1 MRKRFFIVLLC
12 LLCVFIFSS
21 CAQNKRVEPT
31 AQITKYEDRHETP
44 AKGGTLNLCLF
55 ETDTLNPLIT
65 KNSENI
71 RTLKLIYDSLFSV
84 YQDFSYASNLCESYT
99 MSEDGLE
106 YAFNIKEGITFHDG
120 SPLTANDANFSLSLI
135 FESGSPYASILSDI
149 ESFTANRQTL
159 FIKLKR
165 PVANFPAL
173 LDFPIVSERMASSV
187 SAAIENK
194 MEYVPNG
201 TGLYKVQSHLKNK
214 EMLLGVNESHHMSKK
229 PYIDN
234 IFLYILNDRSA
245 AISMLENSKTDM
257 LSSVVANPDE
267 YTPKREFSS
276 VEFPTNTLTFIGFN
290 NTRPALSS
298 FRTRKA
304 VSSAIDRSYLTG
316 NLLNGRA
323 IGTDIPIHPHSW
335 LYHRDNTALEY
346 SVENARALLKE
357 DGWYDSDNDGTLER
371 TNGENTEY
379 LYVGILVNSENTQRV
394 KLANE
399 LRKYLD
405 AAGIRTYLEQVPY
418 SEYISRLN
426 ARQYDMAICEV
437 DISANSDLKF
447 LFETDYN
454 IFNVSNGVLDNLM
467 HRADKCE
474 NVASVQEIYRDICT
488 TLRQDMPICGLYF
501 KNGSIIFDNV
511 LRGNIIPDNSNL
523 FANIQEWFIAD

>member
-1 MRKRFFIVLLC
+1 MRKNFVAVLLC
-12 LLCVFIFSS
+12 AVCIFMFSS
-21 CAQNKRVEPT
+21 CAQDKRNEQS
-31 AQITKYEDRHETP
+31 AQIIKYEDRHETP
-44 AKGGTLNLCLF
+44 TKGGTLRLCLF

-65 KNSENI
+65 KNAENI

-84 YQDFSYASNLCESYT
+84 YQDFSYVPNLCESYT
-99 MSEDGLE
+99 VTEDGLE
-106 YAFNIKEGITFHDG
+106 YAFEIKEGITFHDG
-120 SPLTANDANFSLSLI
+120 SPLTAADANFSLSLI
-135 FESGSPYASILSDI
+135 FESGSYYASVLSDI
-149 ESFTANRQTL
+149 ESFAANRQTL

-173 LDFPIVSERMASSV
+173 LDFPIVSERMAASV

-214 EMLLGVNESHHMSKK
+214 EIELCVNDNYHMPKT

-234 IFLYILNDRSA
+234 VFLYILHDRSA
-245 AISMLENSKTDM
+245 AISMLENLKIDM
-257 LSSVVANPDE
+257 LSSGVANPDE
-267 YTPKREFSS
+267 YTPKRDVSS
-276 VEFPTNTLTFIGFN
+276 VDFPTNTLTFIGFN
-290 NTRPALSS
+290 NESPALRS

-304 VSSAIDRSYLTG
+304 VSAAIDRSYLTD

-323 IGTDIPIHPHSW
+323 IGTDIPIHPRSW
-335 LYHRDNTALEY
+335 LYRSDSSITEY
-346 SVENARALLKE
+346 SIDNARALLKE
-357 DGWYDSDNDGTLER
+357 DGWFDSDNDGTLER

-379 LYVGILVNSENTQRV
+379 LYVSILVNSENSQRI

-405 AAGIRTYLEQVPY
+405 AAGIRTYLEQVSY
-418 SEYISRLN
+418 SEYVERLN
-426 ARQYDMAICEV
+426 ARQYDMAICEI
-437 DISANSDLKF
+437 DISANADLKF
-447 LFETDYN
+447 LFETGYN
-454 IFNVSNGVLDNLM
+454 IFNVSNGVIDNLM

-474 NVASVQEIYRDICT
+474 NAALAQEVYREICT

-501 KNGSIIFDNV
+501 KNGSIIFDNL

-523 FANIQEWFIAD
+523 FANIQEWFIAN